1 MGKMNLSIGAAE
13 LVRLAAT
20 QIEHKDCQRNCKHY
34 NYERGALF
42 CPNLDPRDKG
52 EIACYG
58 WQEGSGDAA

>member
-13 LVRLAAT
+13 LLRMMARK
-20 QIEHKDCQRNCKHY
+20 IEYRDCMRNCKFY
-34 NYERGALF
+34 DVERGAMF